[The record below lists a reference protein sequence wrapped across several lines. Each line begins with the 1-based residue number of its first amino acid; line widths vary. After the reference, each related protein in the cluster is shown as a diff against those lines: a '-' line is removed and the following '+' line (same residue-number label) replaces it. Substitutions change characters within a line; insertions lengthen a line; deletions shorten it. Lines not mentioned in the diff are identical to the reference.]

1 MPRGENRGTDT
12 RHLCPVPIN
21 TAFLTLCRV
30 VYGEQMVHYPRKA
43 KGENKMNQQKIGSFL
58 KMLRNEKGITQEN
71 LAEQFGVSSRT
82 VSRWENGNNMPDIS
96 ILVEIAEFY
105 DVDIREI
112 IDGER
117 KSENMTEETKE
128 VLVKTAEYTSLEKEK
143 FLKSLKGI
151 VAIGLV
157 AFTFIYMVVISGI
170 TKLQGWGKDA
180 VIVLS
185 FVGMIILFNGMI
197 KINQLQENMGK
208 SRANKMQIFGFSI
221 FYMVVFSFLLIF
233 LCCLKKLGVM

>member
-1 MPRGENRGTDT
+1 
-12 RHLCPVPIN
+12 
-21 TAFLTLCRV
+21 
-30 VYGEQMVHYPRKA
+30 
-43 KGENKMNQQKIGSFL
+43 MNQQKIGSFL
-58 KMLRNEKGITQEN
+58 KKLLNEKGITQEI

-117 KSENMTEETKE
+117 KSENMTQETKE
-128 VLVKTAEYTSLEKEK
+128 VLAKTAEYTSLEKEK

-208 SRANKMQIFGFSI
+208 SRANKMQIFGFSV
-221 FYMVVFSFLLIF
+221 FYLVVFSFLMIV

>member
-1 MPRGENRGTDT
+1 
-12 RHLCPVPIN
+12 
-21 TAFLTLCRV
+21 
-30 VYGEQMVHYPRKA
+30 
-43 KGENKMNQQKIGSFL
+43 
-58 KMLRNEKGITQEN
+58 
-71 LAEQFGVSSRT
+71 
-82 VSRWENGNNMPDIS
+82 MPDIS
-96 ILVEIAEFY
+96 ILVEVAEFY

-117 KSENMTEETKE
+117 KSENMTQETKE
-128 VLVKTAEYTSLEKEK
+128 VLAKTAEYTSLEKEK

-208 SRANKMQIFGFSI
+208 SRANKMQIFGFSV
-221 FYMVVFSFLLIF
+221 FYLVVFSFLMIV

>member
-1 MPRGENRGTDT
+1 
-12 RHLCPVPIN
+12 
-21 TAFLTLCRV
+21 
-30 VYGEQMVHYPRKA
+30 
-43 KGENKMNQQKIGSFL
+43 MNQQKIGSFL
-58 KMLRNEKGITQEN
+58 KKLRNEKGITQEN

-117 KSENMTEETKE
+117 KSENMTQETKE
-128 VLVKTAEYTSLEKEK
+128 VLAKTAEYTSLEKEK

-208 SRANKMQIFGFSI
+208 SRANKMQIFGFSV
-221 FYMVVFSFLLIF
+221 FYLVVFSFLMIV

>member
-1 MPRGENRGTDT
+1 
-12 RHLCPVPIN
+12 
-21 TAFLTLCRV
+21 
-30 VYGEQMVHYPRKA
+30 
-43 KGENKMNQQKIGSFL
+43 MNQQKIGSFL
-58 KMLRNEKGITQEN
+58 KKLRNEKGITQEI

-117 KSENMTEETKE
+117 KSENMTQETKE
-128 VLVKTAEYTSLEKEK
+128 VLAKTAEYTSLEKEK

-208 SRANKMQIFGFSI
+208 SRANKMQIFGFSV
-221 FYMVVFSFLLIF
+221 FYLVVFSFLMIV

>member
-1 MPRGENRGTDT
+1 
-12 RHLCPVPIN
+12 
-21 TAFLTLCRV
+21 
-30 VYGEQMVHYPRKA
+30 
-43 KGENKMNQQKIGSFL
+43 MNQQKIGSFL
-58 KMLRNEKGITQEN
+58 KTLRNEKGITQEN

-96 ILVEIAEFY
+96 ILVEVAEFY

-117 KSENMTEETKE
+117 ISENMTQETKE
-128 VLVKTAEYTSLEKEK
+128 VLAKTAEYTSLEKEK

-157 AFTFIYMVVISGI
+157 AFTVIYMVVISGI

-208 SRANKMQIFGFSI
+208 SRANKMQIFGFSV
-221 FYMVVFSFLLIF
+221 FYLVVFSFLMIV

>member
-1 MPRGENRGTDT
+1 
-12 RHLCPVPIN
+12 
-21 TAFLTLCRV
+21 
-30 VYGEQMVHYPRKA
+30 
-43 KGENKMNQQKIGSFL
+43 MNQQKIGSFL
-58 KMLRNEKGITQEN
+58 KKLRNEKGITQEN

-96 ILVEIAEFY
+96 ILVEVAEFY

-117 KSENMTEETKE
+117 KSENMTQETKE
-128 VLVKTAEYTSLEKEK
+128 VLAKTAEYTSLEKEK

-208 SRANKMQIFGFSI
+208 SRANKMQIFGFSV
-221 FYMVVFSFLLIF
+221 FYLVVFSFLMIV

>member
-1 MPRGENRGTDT
+1 
-12 RHLCPVPIN
+12 
-21 TAFLTLCRV
+21 
-30 VYGEQMVHYPRKA
+30 
-43 KGENKMNQQKIGSFL
+43 MNQQKIGSFL
-58 KMLRNEKGITQEN
+58 KKLRNEKGITQEI

-96 ILVEIAEFY
+96 ILVEVAEFY

-117 KSENMTEETKE
+117 KSENMTQETKE
-128 VLVKTAEYTSLEKEK
+128 VLAKTAEYTSLEKEK

-208 SRANKMQIFGFSI
+208 SRANKMQIFGFSV
-221 FYMVVFSFLLIF
+221 FYLVVFSFLMIV